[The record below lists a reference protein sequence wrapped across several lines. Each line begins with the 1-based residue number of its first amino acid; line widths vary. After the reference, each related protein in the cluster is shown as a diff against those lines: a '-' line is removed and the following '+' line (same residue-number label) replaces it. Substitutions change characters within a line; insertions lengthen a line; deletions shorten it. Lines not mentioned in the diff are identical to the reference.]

1 MSEDVTTLE
10 PANEATGVEPISV
23 VDKLEALLFVANA
36 PATLADLAIAVGA
49 PEGAI
54 EQALELLERR
64 MDTSGAIQLV
74 RLAGGYQ
81 LSTKSEYSEVIAAFL
96 KPQNK
101 RLSRSAMEV
110 LAIVAYKQPMT
121 IGDVEEIRGV
131 QSDYGVRV
139 LLERNLIQEV
149 GRKPTP
155 GRPLLY
161 GTTQE
166 FLHRFNL
173 NDVKELPPLE
183 VDALL
188 AKKWA
193 DSAPALESGDPSK
206 ED

>member
-1 MSEDVTTLE
+1 MTEHGTALE
-10 PANEATGVEPISV
+10 QSVSATDTVSV

-36 PATLADLAIAVGA
+36 PATLADLANAVGA

-64 MDTSGAIQLV
+64 MESSGAIQLV

-121 IGDVEEIRGV
+121 IADVEEIRGV

-155 GRPLLY
+155 GRPVLY

-173 NDVKELPPLE
+173 NDLRELPPLE
-183 VDALL
+183 VDALP
-188 AKKWA
+188 AKKKTE
-193 DSAPALESGDPSK
+193 STPALESSTDSN
-206 ED
+206 ES

>member
-1 MSEDVTTLE
+1 MSGHETGLE
-10 PANEATGVEPISV
+10 RSESMADTVSV

-36 PATLADLAIAVGA
+36 PATLADLASAVGA

-64 MDTSGAIQLV
+64 MEATGAIQLV

-121 IGDVEEIRGV
+121 IADIEEIRGV

-155 GRPLLY
+155 GRPVLY

-173 NDVKELPPLE
+173 NDLKELPPLE
-183 VDALL
+183 IDALP
-188 AKKWA
+188 AKKKS
-193 DSAPALESGDPSK
+193 DTPPALEPAGDSN
-206 ED
+206 EA

>member
-1 MSEDVTTLE
+1 MTEHGTALE
-10 PANEATGVEPISV
+10 QSVSASDTVSV

-36 PATLADLAIAVGA
+36 PATLADLANAVGA

-64 MDTSGAIQLV
+64 MESSGAIQLV

-121 IGDVEEIRGV
+121 IADVEEIRGV

-155 GRPLLY
+155 GRPVLY

-173 NDVKELPPLE
+173 NDLRELPPLE
-183 VDALL
+183 VDALP
-188 AKKWA
+188 AKKKTETT
-193 DSAPALESGDPSK
+193 PALESSTDSN
-206 ED
+206 ES

>member
-1 MSEDVTTLE
+1 MSEDVTTLD
-10 PANEATGVEPISV
+10 PANGETAVEPISV

-36 PATLADLAIAVGA
+36 PATLADLAGAVGA

-54 EQALELLERR
+54 EQALEILERR
-64 MDTSGAIQLV
+64 MDSAGAIQLV

-121 IGDVEEIRGV
+121 IADIEEIRGV

-139 LLERNLIQEV
+139 LLERNLIQEM

-155 GRPLLY
+155 GRPVLY

-188 AKKWA
+188 AKKKT
-193 DSAPALESGDPSK
+193 DSAPALESGEPSN
-206 ED
+206 EE

>member
-1 MSEDVTTLE
+1 MTEHGTALE
-10 PANEATGVEPISV
+10 QSVSATDTVSV

-36 PATLADLAIAVGA
+36 PATLADLANAVGA

-64 MDTSGAIQLV
+64 MDSSGAIQLV

-121 IGDVEEIRGV
+121 IADVEEIRGV

-155 GRPLLY
+155 GRPVLY

-173 NDVKELPPLE
+173 NDLRELPPLE
-183 VDALL
+183 VDALP
-188 AKKWA
+188 AKKKTE
-193 DSAPALESGDPSK
+193 STPALESSTDSN
-206 ED
+206 ES

>member
-1 MSEDVTTLE
+1 MTENETGLE
-10 PANEATGVEPISV
+10 KTDATVEPVSV

-36 PATLADLAIAVGA
+36 PATLADLANAVGA

-64 MDTSGAIQLV
+64 MESSGAIQLV

-81 LSTKSEYSEVIAAFL
+81 LSTKSEFSEVIAAFL

-121 IGDVEEIRGV
+121 IADVEEIRGV

-155 GRPLLY
+155 GRPVLY

-173 NDVKELPPLE
+173 NDLKELPPLE

-188 AKKWA
+188 AKKNS
-193 DSAPALESGDPSK
+193 DTPPALESSADSN
-206 ED
+206 ES

>member
-1 MSEDVTTLE
+1 MSE
-10 PANEATGVEPISV
+10 NETGLVQTGSSVDAISV

-36 PATLADLAIAVGA
+36 PATLADLSAAVGA

-54 EQALELLERR
+54 DQALELLERR
-64 MDTSGAIQLV
+64 MNASGAIQLV

-110 LAIVAYKQPMT
+110 LAIIAYKQPMT

-155 GRPLLY
+155 GRPVLY

-188 AKKWA
+188 AKKKS
-193 DSAPALESGDPSK
+193 DSTPALEPSEASG
-206 ED
+206 EA

>member
-1 MSEDVTTLE
+1 MTEHGTALE
-10 PANEATGVEPISV
+10 QSVSASDTVSV

-36 PATLADLAIAVGA
+36 PATLADLANAVGA

-64 MDTSGAIQLV
+64 MESSGAIQLV

-121 IGDVEEIRGV
+121 IADVEEIRGV

-155 GRPLLY
+155 GRPVLY

-173 NDVKELPPLE
+173 NDLRELPPLE
-183 VDALL
+183 VDALP
-188 AKKWA
+188 AKKKTE
-193 DSAPALESGDPSK
+193 STPALESSTDSN
-206 ED
+206 ES